1 MVKQWKPVP
10 WLRKEMNGGIK
21 PGIVSGTEGIP
32 GMDNLQEEAGSQLIK
47 VCR

>member
-10 WLRKEMNGGIK
+10 WLRKEINGGIK
-21 PGIVSGTEGIP
+21 PGIVSGTGGIP